1 MAKFWNYT
9 HICAIHAVI
18 NYSFEASTSIS
29 GTCWLFSSAYDFMV
43 SKIDLKPLK
52 LKEDWII
59 TYMYKVHKKGKSTSY
74 QNWQLTHIYCDYYKD
89 KQSLLDYI
97 MPPSLKQEEIHLI
110 MRSVL

>member
-1 MAKFWNYT
+1 MSFLNGKILKLYT
-9 HICAIHAVI
+9 YLCYSVI

-52 LKEDWII
+52 LKEESSF
-59 TYMYKVHKKGKSTSY
+59 TCKKFTKRKINFLSE
-74 QNWQLTHIYCDYYKD
+74 HVYCDNYKG

-97 MPPSLKQEEIHLI
+97 MLPSLKQEEIHLM
-110 MRSVL
+110 MRSAL